1 MSKEYAP
8 EFVGKPMDQYWLQV
22 GNGQV
27 LARAVFSHGG
37 RNWEYFVVRSQNYG
51 MELIIADHKT
61 YETYGPYEY
70 VLPEF
75 TLEQILQSAVAL
87 AAQVLEFNAQ

>member
-8 EFVGKPMDQYWLQV
+8 EFVGLTVDHYVRGV
-22 GNGQV
+22 GNGQI
-27 LARAVFSHGG
+27 LAGARFTHAH
-37 RNWEYFVVRSQNYG
+37 RNWEYYVVRSQNYG
-51 MELIIADHKT
+51 YELVLVDQST
-61 YETYGPYEY
+61 WETYGPYEY